1 MHILITFFYLIFND
15 FQGKDWNSSQAMP
28 YNYCW
33 GINQL
38 YWSIIF
44 WKMTIH
50 SIIICHYTDITTMF
64 LFIMNEANAW
74 CTWSW
79 NCCNSKITQVFTTV
93 KALNR
98 YIHTC
103 YSAHSLTG
111 FSVANYMKNQ
121 SYLLSL
127 PIYMYIL
134 YIYKFYRHYF
144 PNYYPILTHPVNFPC
159 GKKLENPE
167 KTHNFRQCWQ
177 TLPTWDQ
184 MFNTRIEPTTSV
196 VEGTPLQQTPLLS
209 KQPS

>member
-144 PNYYPILTHPVNFPC
+144 PNYYPILTHPVNSPC
-159 GKKLENPE
+159 GRKSENLE
-167 KTHNFRQCWQ
+167 KTHDFRQSVDELFPRAIRCSIQGSNPWPQ
-177 TLPTWDQ
+177 WWEDVAW
-184 MFNTRIEPTTSV
+184 TT
-196 VEGTPLQQTPLLS
+196 
-209 KQPS
+209 